1 MVLSKPIH
9 IEDELPPL
17 DEHLV
22 EPGTRYEMYDGELVY
37 VPPCLPP
44 HGIRQAKV
52 VTLVEAYVGP
62 EFQVAD
68 DMLTRTSRTSDF
80 APDVSVFPL
89 APDPRTGRM
98 QLTELA
104 FEVVSTESLGHAGRK
119 AAKLIARGVRRVFAI
134 DIDGDRMLEWS
145 GSPASWRELDAA
157 SHIEDPVFA
166 APLPIELLIHALKT
180 DDGMSRA
187 MIAKKNPVVMEA
199 IAHGREEGKQEGL
212 AEGRQEGLAEGRQE
226 GLAEGRQQGLAEAL
240 FAVLSARSI
249 SLDPADRARI
259 LGERD
264 PQRLRSWFARA
275 ARCTSIAEMFAEP

>member
-9 IEDELPPL
+9 IEDELPPI
-17 DEHLV
+17 DERLV
-22 EPGTRYEMYDGELVY
+22 EPGTRYEIYDGELVY

-52 VTLVEAYVGP
+52 VALVEAYVGP

-89 APDPRTGRM
+89 APDPGTGRL
-98 QLTELA
+98 QLSQLA
-104 FEVVSTESLGHAGRK
+104 FEVVSTESLGHAGGK

-145 GSPASWRELDAA
+145 GYPASWQELDAA

-166 APLPIELLIHALKT
+166 APLPIDLLIHAIKT
-180 DDGMSRA
+180 DDGISRA

-212 AEGRQEGLAEGRQE
+212 AEGLAD
-226 GLAEGRQQGLAEAL
+226 LAEAL
-240 FAVLSARSI
+240 LAVLSARSI
-249 SLDPADRARI
+249 SLDPGDRARI

-264 PQRLRSWFARA
+264 PQRFRRWFASA
-275 ARCTSIAEMFAEP
+275 ARCASIAELFAEL